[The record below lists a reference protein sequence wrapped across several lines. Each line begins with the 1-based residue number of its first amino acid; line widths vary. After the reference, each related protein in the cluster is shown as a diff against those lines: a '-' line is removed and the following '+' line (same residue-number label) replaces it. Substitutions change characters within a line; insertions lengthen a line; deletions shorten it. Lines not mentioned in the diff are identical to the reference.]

1 MKKLEDV
8 EVPNRQKAVFECDVS
23 DPEAE
28 VQWFK
33 EDKVGQGYVECK
45 CMCPCSQIA
54 VDLYSLLFRCCST
67 LLYIF

>member
-28 VQWFK
+28 VTWFK
-33 EDKVGQGYVECK
+33 EDKVGHGHLD
-45 CMCPCSQIA
+45 MS
-54 VDLYSLLFRCCST
+54 SLRHNDYPGVALS
-67 LLYIF
+67 